1 VLDRLEGQSLDI
13 DYSLEFLSPFHCGAG
28 EGKGL
33 FDRLVRRDQGLL
45 VVPGSTVKGLT
56 RENYEFL
63 VTRFGIT
70 VNGPHLSRD
79 KDERKKYIK
88 SLFSEYDIVY
98 AIFGSPWQPGTVFFD
113 DAVFDDEWSDYFT
126 DAGSE
131 EHKLRMLRGQV
142 DQRSRVRIDRYTG
155 TAERGALF
163 TSEYGKRGLRFNGKI
178 YGSYRYPADKIDYS
192 LPLLLLMSAL
202 KIIDSVG
209 AERST
214 GCGRCHVEIE
224 HLRLN
229 GKPQDVSKLLERLDE
244 ELQFLSLAAEE
255 WGV

>member
-1 VLDRLEGQSLDI
+1 MERQTLDI
-13 DYSLEFLSPFHCGAG
+13 EYSLEFLSPFHCGAG

-33 FDRLVRRDQGLL
+33 SDRLVRRDQGLL
-45 VVPGSTVKGLT
+45 VLPGSTIKGLI

-63 VTRFGIT
+63 VEHFGVI
-70 VNGPHLSRD
+70 VNGPHLPRD
-79 KDERKKYIK
+79 KDKRKNYIK
-88 SLFSEYDIVY
+88 SLFSGYDIVY
-98 AIFGSPWQPGTVFFD
+98 AVFGSPWQPGTVFFD
-113 DAVFDDEWSDYFT
+113 DAVLDDEWNKYFT
-126 DAGSE
+126 EAASE
-131 EHKLRMLRGQV
+131 EHKLRLQREQI
-142 DQRSRVRIDRYTG
+142 DQRSRVCIDRYTG

-178 YGSYRYPADKIDYS
+178 YGSYSYPADKIDYS

-214 GCGRCHVEIE
+214 GCGCCHVEIE

-229 GKPQDVSKLLERLDE
+229 GKTQEASKLLERLDE

-255 WGV
+255 WGK